1 MLLKKIIIGSSFI
14 FLITLFSYAPAIRN
28 GYIWDDDDYVL
39 NNLLI
44 RSPNGLK
51 NIWFDFSAA
60 KIFTHQYYPMVF
72 TSFWIDYQLWRLN
85 PFYYHLVNIILHSFN
100 AIIIFLILYKLKVHG
115 AWFAAFIFALHPVHV
130 ESVAW
135 ISERKN
141 VLSTFFYL
149 LAVLSYIKYLKLGE
163 SLSKDTGLKP
173 FDKYQTFYFISL
185 FLYICALLTKTVTC
199 SMPVAILLLL
209 WWKQKKIFFKNLL
222 PLIPFFIIGFIM
234 GILTIWVEK
243 NFVGARG
250 IVWDFS
256 IIDRFLIAGR
266 AIWFY
271 VSSLLWPNN
280 LIFIY
285 PKWQI
290 DSGIWWQYL
299 YPASVIAILIIS
311 VFLQKFISNAL
322 LIALLFFI
330 ITLAPALGFIDIYP
344 MKFSF
349 VADHFQ
355 YLASIGLITIW
366 VAGIAILFKK
376 FGKNLNWVKYII
388 FLTILTLFSRKVW
401 LQSHI
406 YKDQMTLWQDTII
419 KNPAA
424 TLAHNNLS
432 ILYYN
437 QGEYEKSI
445 EECQRV
451 IELDPK
457 EFRAYIN
464 LGNTYKMQKKY
475 NKAIIA
481 YQKAIELNQNSEIA
495 YNNLGN
501 LYREQSKYNDAIIA
515 YQKAIK
521 SNPIFF
527 NAYNNLAFL
536 YSKNNEND
544 KAVQI
549 YEIFLQKNPYETT
562 AYNNVGVIYAKQK
575 KYKEAFIS
583 FQKAVKI
590 DSDNILAHKNLGN
603 LFNLSKEYDKALLE
617 YEKVLKLL
625 PDDKIIENK
634 VEKLKKLVNSQNK

>member
-330 ITLAPALGFIDIYP
+330 ITLSPALGFIDIYP

-437 QGEYEKSI
+437 QGEYEKS
-445 EECQRV
+445 
-451 IELDPK
+451 
-457 EFRAYIN
+457 
-464 LGNTYKMQKKY
+464 
-475 NKAIIA
+475 
-481 YQKAIELNQNSEIA
+481 
-495 YNNLGN
+495 
-501 LYREQSKYNDAIIA
+501 
-515 YQKAIK
+515 IK